1 MVKMPKHQAFIN
13 AYCKAEPPME
23 VSMPKPNVPA
33 AVNVNGMRLRFNPK
47 AKMKTVSL
55 DGGAKVFVIDDF
67 LENPEELVSLA
78 GPSASVPLSGR
89 PPLPWPAVAAA

>member
-1 MVKMPKHQAFIN
+1 MRRWPTSQGQVQGRGPQMVKMPKHQAFIN

-23 VSMPKPNVPA
+23 VSMPKPTSLP
-33 AVNVNGMRLRFNPK
+33 VNVNGMRLRFNPK

-67 LENPEELVSLA
+67 LENP
-78 GPSASVPLSGR
+78 
-89 PPLPWPAVAAA
+89 